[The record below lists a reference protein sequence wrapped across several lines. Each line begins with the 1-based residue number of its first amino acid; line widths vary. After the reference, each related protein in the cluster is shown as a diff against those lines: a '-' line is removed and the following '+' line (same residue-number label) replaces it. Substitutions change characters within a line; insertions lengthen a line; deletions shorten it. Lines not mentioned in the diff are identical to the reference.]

1 MACIYSEHDSAP
13 VAEIRVVG
21 RVTQND
27 MDKVLP
33 QIEAFIRKHGQIRI
47 VEVIEKFE
55 GFDPTTVLDG
65 LKFDY
70 NHLSDVTHA
79 AVVSDIAWIGVMTR
93 ASSMMMPVAI
103 RTFSMDQLDEARAWA
118 LDPDG

>member
-1 MACIYSEHDSAP
+1 MACIYTEHETAP
-13 VAEIRVVG
+13 VAEIRVIG

-27 MDKVLP
+27 MDNVLP
-33 QIEAFIRKHGQIRI
+33 KLEALIQKHGAIRI

-70 NHLSDVTHA
+70 NHLTDVTHA

-93 ASSMMMPVAI
+93 ASSLVMPVSI
-103 RTFSMDQLDEARAWA
+103 RTFAMDQLEDARAWA
-118 LDPDG
+118 LDPGD

>member
-1 MACIYSEHDSAP
+1 MACIYSEHETAP

-27 MDKVLP
+27 MDRILP
-33 QIEAFIRKHGQIRI
+33 QVEAFIGKHGSIRI

-79 AVVSDIAWIGVMTR
+79 AVVSDIAWIGLMTR
-93 ASSMMMPVAI
+93 ASSMVMPVAI
-103 RTFSMDQLDEARAWA
+103 RSFSMDQLDEARAWA
-118 LDPDG
+118 LDPDA

>member
-1 MACIYSEHDSAP
+1 MACIYSEHETAP

-27 MDKVLP
+27 MDRILP
-33 QIEAFIRKHGQIRI
+33 QVEAFIGKHGSIRI

-79 AVVSDIAWIGVMTR
+79 AVVSDIAWIGLMTR
-93 ASSMMMPVAI
+93 ASSIVMPVAI
-103 RTFSMDQLDEARAWA
+103 RSFSMDQLDEARAWA
-118 LDPDG
+118 LDPDA